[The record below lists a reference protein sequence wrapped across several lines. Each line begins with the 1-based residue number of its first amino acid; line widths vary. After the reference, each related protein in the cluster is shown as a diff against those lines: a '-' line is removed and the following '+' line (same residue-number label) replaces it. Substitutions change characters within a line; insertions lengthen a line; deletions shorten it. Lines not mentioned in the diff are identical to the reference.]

1 MILKSFYFQLY
12 SKGRLCQLGMEF
24 SDLDTFAKV
33 LKVND
38 KRFVLIFVQ
47 FVLSILQSI
56 VVIALGLG
64 TIFGKSLILHAL

>member
-1 MILKSFYFQLY
+1 MAGVENSTTLHLQMILFLMFQLY

-38 KRFVLIFVQ
+38 KRYRI
-47 FVLSILQSI
+47 
-56 VVIALGLG
+56 
-64 TIFGKSLILHAL
+64 